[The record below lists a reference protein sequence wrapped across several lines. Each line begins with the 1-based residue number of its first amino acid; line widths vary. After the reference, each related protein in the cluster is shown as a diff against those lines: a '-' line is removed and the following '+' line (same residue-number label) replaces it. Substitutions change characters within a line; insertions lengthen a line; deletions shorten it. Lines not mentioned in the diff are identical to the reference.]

1 MLQDARMRRA
11 CFPGCVG
18 VTIIAMNGDFDL
30 GALETVRLWVV
41 GMKDKVHRNEEEVVD
56 VGFVERIRPV
66 VAVLKPINMG
76 GDVRVP
82 R

>member
-1 MLQDARMRRA
+1 MRRA
-11 CFPGCVG
+11 WLPGRVG
-18 VTIIAMNGDFDL
+18 VFVVAMNGDFNF
-30 GALETVRLWVV
+30 GAFETVRLWVM
-41 GMKDKVHRNEEEVVD
+41 GMEDKVHRNEEEVVD